1 VHRGAREPRPTRHG
15 AHCRACAKS
24 CRRYKQ
30 GCTTVLSAR
39 AAYLVILRVGARVPR
54 PLLVYSN
61 PPRCQKAV
69 PPDGWTSHSS
79 SQQKI
84 ANTIGT

>member
-1 VHRGAREPRPTRHG
+1 VHRGAREPPQHG
-15 AHCRACAKS
+15 MEHCRACAKP

-30 GCTTVLSAR
+30 GCNTVLSAR
-39 AAYLVILRVGARVPR
+39 AACLAILRVGARVPR
-54 PLLVYSN
+54 PLLVYSS
-61 PPRCQKAV
+61 PPRYQEAV
-69 PPDGWTSHSS
+69 PPVGWISHSS